1 MSEMQ
6 MQKELE
12 RRLTLHDRYY
22 GMLLDKVREDRYPSS
37 QMLDML
43 EKGMVG
49 HEREELVD
57 VLLEKVE
64 ADRYP
69 SIDMLRRIARI
80 ASLGGGRNATG

>member
-1 MSEMQ
+1 
-6 MQKELE
+6 
-12 RRLTLHDRYY
+12 
-22 GMLLDKVREDRYPSS
+22 
-37 QMLDML
+37 ML

-69 SIDMLRRIARI
+69 SIEMLRRIARI
-80 ASLGGGRNATG
+80 ASVGGMRNATG

>member
-6 MQKELE
+6 GRSEALKEFE

-22 GMLLDKVREDRYPSS
+22 GMLLDKVREDRYPST

-43 EKGMVG
+43 EQGMLG
-49 HEREELVD
+49 HEREELID
-57 VLLEKVE
+57 VLLDKVE

-69 SIDMLRRIARI
+69 SLQMLRRIARI
-80 ASLGGGRNATG
+80 AG

>member
-6 MQKELE
+6 GRSEALKELE

-22 GMLLDKVREDRYPSS
+22 GMLLDKVREDRYPST

-43 EKGMVG
+43 EQGMLG
-49 HEREELVD
+49 HEREELID
-57 VLLEKVE
+57 VLLDKVE

-69 SIDMLRRIARI
+69 SLQMLRRIARI
-80 ASLGGGRNATG
+80 AG

>member
-6 MQKELE
+6 DRSEAQQELE

-22 GMLLDKVREDRYPSS
+22 GMLLDKVREERYPST

-43 EKGMVG
+43 EQGMLG
-49 HEREELVD
+49 HEREELID
-57 VLLEKVE
+57 VLLGKVE

-69 SIDMLRRIARI
+69 SLQMLRRIARI
-80 ASLGGGRNATG
+80 AG